1 MPPMTARP
9 LVSGSLVTASDEAI
23 AAWINSCPI
32 PPTVELRNC
41 LQCIFTRDKSDE
53 PDQSPTQL
61 SQMWNLQDGP
71 KQFENM
77 TDDRPKDVITASP
90 STIDSDFNQS
100 IGDDMCDQFHT
111 DYWRREI
118 QYLFRTCRD
127 LVAISCRVSETV
139 LNSLPTNAP
148 QMQRSTMATRE
159 SLACRDTQL
168 SRKEPD
174 LLAEAS
180 PAPWD
185 VMDECALPDE
195 LGTTSFDC
203 LLQMLDSD
211 ISPD

>member
-1 MPPMTARP
+1 MTARP
-9 LVSGSLVTASDEAI
+9 LVSGSLMAASDEAI

-32 PPTVELRNC
+32 PPTVELRNR
-41 LQCIFTRDKSDE
+41 LQCIVTRGKSEE
-53 PDQSPTQL
+53 PDQRPRQL

-77 TDDRPKDVITASP
+77 IDDRSKDVITASP
-90 STIDSDFNQS
+90 STLDSDFNQS
-100 IGDDMCDQFHT
+100 IGDDVYDQFSA

-118 QYLFRTCRD
+118 HYLLRTCKD
-127 LVAISCRVSETV
+127 LVAISCRLSDTV

-148 QMQRSTMATRE
+148 QVHGSTVATRE
-159 SLACRDTQL
+159 SPACRDTQL

-180 PAPWD
+180 PVPFD
-185 VMDECALPDE
+185 VMEECALPDE
-195 LGTTSFDC
+195 LGTISFDC

-211 ISPD
+211 ISSG